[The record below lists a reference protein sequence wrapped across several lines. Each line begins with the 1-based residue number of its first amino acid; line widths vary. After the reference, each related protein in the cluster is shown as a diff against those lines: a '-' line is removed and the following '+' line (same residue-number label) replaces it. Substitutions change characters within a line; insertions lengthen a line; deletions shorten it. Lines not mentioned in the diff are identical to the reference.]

1 MVKKLWQVQRE
12 LEYVQA
18 REAYYANAANRPIKA
33 TVDAQPRQGVAYRS
47 LLLRVGAAA
56 PMLALQASTKAV
68 TFFGGLAA
76 LGLSEDALAFESAL
90 NAPRGFKA
98 SVVKAMT
105 SDPTPVPV
113 QAYNNTGR
121 RYIRYSGAT
130 EGESQAHYT
139 APISAGAADTA
150 PLVDDLRT
158 KFAAIKAAKS
168 EQLGAYGRLYLRLE
182 QYTQSGA

>member
-18 REAYYANAANRPIKA
+18 REAYYAAAGTRPIKT
-33 TVDAQPRQGVAYRS
+33 TVDAQPRQGVAYRA
-47 LLLRVGAAA
+47 LLLRVGSAA

-76 LGLSEDALAFESAL
+76 LGLSEAPTDFEAAL
-90 NAPRGFKA
+90 NAPRGFKP

-113 QAYNNTGR
+113 RAYNNTGR

-139 APISAGAADTA
+139 APISAGSADTA
-150 PLVDDLRT
+150 PLVDDVRT
-158 KFAAIKAAKS
+158 KFAAIKTAKA
-168 EQLGAYGRLYLRLE
+168 EQLGGYGRLYLKLE